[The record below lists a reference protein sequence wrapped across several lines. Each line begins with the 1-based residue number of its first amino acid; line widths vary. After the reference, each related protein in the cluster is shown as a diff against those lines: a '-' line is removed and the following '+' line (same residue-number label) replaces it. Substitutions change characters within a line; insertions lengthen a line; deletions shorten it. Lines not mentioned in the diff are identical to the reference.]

1 MNIDINNEPE
11 NIFFTF
17 LRDSKISY
25 VSAGVS
31 GLGLQLLNTENDSY
45 KILTTNNENVVC
57 SKLFLKLVPI
67 YNGEIDIKFDFLIP
81 GRTNMLMYSS
91 LETNFWSEVQKQITI
106 YKETNDNLE
115 PICPPIVYTE
125 CQENDK
131 ARAFIQALINKHDNE
146 IEYDDTDDPLI
157 VIYNKF
163 KRFPTLKLG
172 IIAMGFTTDY
182 IPLYI
187 AIRNNRTNIRL
198 YLELAIY
205 ELLRLYSIGY
215 LHGDFSKSNIMINPS
230 YNYTGTNSGRAMLID
245 FGLTYEHN
253 YTDTSILTILN
264 NMLQTR
270 VPFTNIL
277 PIEHVNYKWLQE
289 YITTYGTN
297 IVDTFKELSSQIIN
311 HNSLMIDMIQNTY
324 PDILS
329 QIRNYNGATTNN
341 NIFSGGFVSNIEN
354 VPNEMIMQT
363 SPKNNIYVKPVDTIS
378 ITQFNNIF
386 NPKKLDIF
394 KLKDAYLRTLNL
406 GQQTISGG
414 IKSIKGR
421 KGGKKPKRTLQNRKR
436 KHKTRKKVGGGLFSS
451 VATLKNMK
459 LRKELEDR
467 LRTKCKDGDWVDKK
481 RKAYGF
487 IGGRGKRRDMYS
499 SKKSYRRR

>member
-11 NIFFTF
+11 NIFYTF

-25 VSAGVS
+25 VTAGAS

-67 YNGEIDIKFDFLIP
+67 YNSVIDLTFDFLIP
-81 GRTNMLMYSS
+81 GRSNMLMYSS
-91 LETNFWSEVQKQITI
+91 LETTFWSEVQKQIII

-131 ARAFIQALINKHDNE
+131 ARTFIQALINQHNDE
-146 IEYDDTDDPLI
+146 IEHDDTDDPLI
-157 VIYNKF
+157 VIYNKY
-163 KRFPTLKLG
+163 KRYPTLKLG

-182 IPLYI
+182 VPLYI
-187 AIRNNRTNIRL
+187 AIRNNRTNVRV

-230 YNYTGTNSGRAMLID
+230 YNYTGSNSGRAMLID
-245 FGLTYEHN
+245 FGMTYEHN
-253 YTDTSILTILN
+253 YTDTSVLAILN

-270 VPFTNIL
+270 VPFTNVL
-277 PIEHVNYKWLQE
+277 PIEHANYKWLQE
-289 YITTYGTN
+289 YITATGAN
-297 IVDTFKELSSQIIN
+297 IADTFKELFSQIMA
-311 HNSLMIDMIQNTY
+311 HNSLMIDMIQNMH

-329 QIRNYNGATTNN
+329 QIRSYNGTTTNN

-354 VPNEMIMQT
+354 APNEMIVQT
-363 SPKNNIYVKPVDTIS
+363 RSKNNMYIKQANTIS
-378 ITQFNNIF
+378 ITQFNSIF
-386 NPKKLDIF
+386 NPNKLNIL
-394 KLKDAYLRTLNL
+394 KLKDAYLHTLML
-406 GQQTISGG
+406 GD
-414 IKSIKGR
+414 KSIKYGTKQIDMAR
-421 KGGKKPKRTLQNRKR
+421 GGKKRRKR
-436 KHKTRKKVGGGLFSS
+436 RSTLSRIKNSKSKK
-451 VATLKNMK
+451 
-459 LRKELEDR
+459 R
-467 LRTKCKDGDWVDKK
+467 LRTYKK
-481 RKAYGF
+481 RNYR
-487 IGGRGKRRDMYS
+487 GR
-499 SKKSYRRR
+499 KSHIHR